1 VDSSNSIGTTFFK
14 NIRKFLLKLAEK
26 LNVGEDG
33 THLGFI
39 TFSSASK
46 TKKLLDV
53 GEKTNTKKLQEWLNS
68 LNYGTQL
75 MGGYTRTG
83 LAFEIANNVSQRFA
97 CTTHHIK

>member
-1 VDSSNSIGTTFFK
+1 VDSSNSIGTTFFE
-14 NIRKFLLKLAEK
+14 NIRKFLLKLVEK

-68 LNYGTQL
+68 LNYETQL